1 MDLAYISGNWVDLV
15 IIVFLFVFIISSIE
29 RGFLINI
36 IDLLSFVVSF
46 IIALKFYP
54 LAAYIILLNF
64 SLPKGI
70 ANALGFI
77 LLGFVAE
84 TIFFILIRLVYKYI
98 PSEIKHSTFNK
109 ILGPLPA
116 LVNGLIVV
124 AFFLSVLVT
133 APIQPRVKKAVFD
146 SRIAS
151 PLVSKTQSFEREL
164 SSVFGDAVLE
174 TLSFI
179 TIPPQSGESVDLHF
193 AYLDPTIDEISERTM
208 FELVN
213 NERRKRGLKTL
224 SSDNQLKNVAREHG
238 KDMFVRGYFSH
249 INPDGESPF
258 DRIERHKISFFAAG
272 ENLAFAPTIELAHQG
287 LMDSPGHRANILS
300 SDFGKVG
307 IGVMDGGIYGKM
319 FVQVFTD

>member
-307 IGVMDGGIYGKM
+307 IGVIDGGIYGKM